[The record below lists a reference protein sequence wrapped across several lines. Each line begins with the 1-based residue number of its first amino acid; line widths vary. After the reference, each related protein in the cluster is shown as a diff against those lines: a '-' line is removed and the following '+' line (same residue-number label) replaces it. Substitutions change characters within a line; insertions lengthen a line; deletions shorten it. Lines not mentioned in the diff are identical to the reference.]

1 MMIMTAKVDK
11 KKIALVV
18 AGIVVLIVGLVLL
31 FGGKDNTPTAATA
44 TTAVSVVG
52 NDDRVHFLNG
62 FGWDVTTSPTESS
75 QVRIPEKASDVF
87 DRYNDLQKSQG
98 FDLSRYAGQTVMR
111 YVYKVNNYP
120 GATEPVYATLL
131 ISKNQVIGG
140 DVTKTAAKGA
150 IQGFKMPQGA
160 QQTEPTENTET
171 TPSTEATTPTEPTSG
186 PAETTGKSQR

>member
-31 FGGKDNTPTAATA
+31 FGGKDDAPTAATA

-52 NDDRVHFLNG
+52 NDDRVRFLNG

-75 QVRIPEKASDVF
+75 QVRIPEKSSEVF
-87 DRYNDLQKSQG
+87 GRYNELQKSQG
-98 FDLSRYAGQTVMR
+98 YDLSRYAGQTVMR

-120 GATEPVYATLL
+120 GATEPVYATVL

-140 DVTKTAAKGA
+140 DVTNTAAKGV
-150 IQGFKMPQGA
+150 IQGFKMPEGVTQN
-160 QQTEPTENTET
+160 EPTESTET
-171 TPSTEATTPTEPTSG
+171 TPSTSATEPTSA
-186 PAETTGKSQR
+186 PTETSGKETQPT